1 MGSFTKAS
9 ISLILFIEL
18 SDSISK
24 GFNYTIELSFE
35 RVVIHSVKY
44 SSYDTWMKTSILD
57 VSDSVIS
64 LPAYYKGLGWIFYNF
79 INKFHVMEMWKEI
92 VILPPCGSCHIWF
105 YTFSK
110 KSLRVYNAK
119 IH

>member
-1 MGSFTKAS
+1 VGSFTKAS

-44 SSYDTWMKTSILD
+44 RSYDTLMKTSIVD

-64 LPAYYKGLGWIFYNF
+64 LRTYYKGLGWIFYNF
-79 INKFHVMEMWKEI
+79 IEKFHFVEM
-92 VILPPCGSCHIWF
+92 
-105 YTFSK
+105 
-110 KSLRVYNAK
+110 
-119 IH
+119 